1 MKAILRDPQLNF
13 LVGVNLLV
21 LLSATALSRGQ
32 FMDPYNLQSMAAQVP
47 ELALLALGV
56 MLSMISGNGGIDLS
70 GIALA
75 NLAAVAAAALF
86 APLVSPEDAPVLYSL
101 GFAGTALVVGLLGGL
116 LNGTLIAFVGLPPIL
131 STLGT
136 QLLFGGLSVVLSNG
150 SSMRV
155 PSAPPLQ
162 ALGNGDLLGAPVGFV
177 ILVAIALALGV
188 LLKYSPFGVR
198 LFLLGTNPK
207 AARYAGLPQRRLLM
221 GTYALCGLLAGVAA
235 VLIAS
240 RNLSV
245 KWDYGRSYLL
255 IAILIAVM
263 AGVKPDGGYGRV
275 ICLFFSATSLQLLS
289 SMFNFLDVSNFFRD
303 CAWGLLLLLFL
314 AMSGHTFKTI
324 GIGRLKG
331 PALRTNA
338 PPTQNPPAS
347 SSHSR
352 G

>member
-1 MKAILRDPQLNF
+1 MKATLGDPQLNF
-13 LVGVNLLV
+13 LVGINLLV

-32 FMDPYNLQSMAAQVP
+32 FIDPYNLQSMAAQVP

-75 NLAAVAAAALF
+75 NLAGVAAAAIVT
-86 APLVSPEDAPVLYSL
+86 PLVSPEDAPMLYSA
-101 GFAGTALVVGLLGGL
+101 GFVGAALMVGFLGGL
-116 LNGTLIAFVGLPPIL
+116 LNGALIAFVNLTPIL
-131 STLGT
+131 CTLGT
-136 QLLFGGLSVVLSNG
+136 QLLFSGLSVVLSRG
-150 SSMRV
+150 TSMRV
-155 PSAPPLQ
+155 ASVPPLH
-162 ALGNGDLLGAPVGFV
+162 ALGNGDLLGVPTGFV
-177 ILVAIALALGV
+177 IFAVIALATGM

-207 AARYAGLPQRRLLM
+207 AARYAGLPQKRLLV
-221 GTYALCGLLAGVAA
+221 GTYALCGLLAGMAA

-263 AGVKPDGGYGRV
+263 AGVKPEGGYGRV
-275 ICLFFSATSLQLLS
+275 ICLFLSAISLQLLS

-314 AMSGHTFKTI
+314 AFSGFKFKTF
-324 GIGRLKG
+324 GVRQFKV
-331 PALRTNA
+331 PPKRTSA
-338 PPTQNPPAS
+338 PPTQTPPAS
-347 SSHSR
+347 SSRSR